1 MRAQELV
8 RNEHGSQYALV
19 FDVGDEVVS
28 DLTDWCNEQRITAA
42 RVTGVGGFSSA
53 TVAWFDPE
61 ARRYREIAI
70 AEQVELL
77 AMNGDVAELD
87 GKAVTHTHVV
97 LGARDGNARGG
108 HLIAAH
114 VRPTLELIVD
124 EVPAHLRRRYEPHL
138 GLALIMVPR

>member
-1 MRAQELV
+1 MKAVELV
-8 RNEHGSQYALV
+8 QTEHGSQYALI
-19 FDVGDEVVS
+19 FDVGDEVVR
-28 DLTDWCNEQRITAA
+28 DLTNWCNEQRITAA

-61 ARRYREIAI
+61 AQCYREIAI

-77 AMNGDVAELD
+77 AMNGDVAEQD
-87 GKAVTHTHVV
+87 GKAVTHAHVV
-97 LGARDGNARGG
+97 LGTRDGSARGG

-124 EVPAHLRRRYEPHL
+124 EVPAHLRRRYQPQF
-138 GLALIMVPR
+138 GVALITLPG